1 MGIED
6 RNVPHEAAHREVIK
20 DGLRAGSD
28 VGVLAN
34 VVVAAGAAP
43 TKAEY
48 DVLVASHN
56 KVLEVLRD
64 SQLIPTI

>member
-6 RNVPHEAAHREVIK
+6 RNVPHEAEVREVVK
-20 DGLRAGSD
+20 EGLTAGSD

-34 VVVAAGAAP
+34 IAVAAGANP

-48 DVLVASHN
+48 DALVTSHN

-64 SQLIPTI
+64 TGLIPTT